1 MIGQAHGS
9 YFAPTPAETRVSIQR
24 AVKQTNTVQ
33 RPRLADVILASDH
46 WCSMLTGFTPDQVR
60 LLHAIGTADPEQIVL
75 SLRPRVQ
82 WSISLLKRK
91 NQEPDH
97 QDAATFSKK
106 RARRRKRMFEADDS
120 LIVLLTY
127 LHQGCALMEVY
138 DKLNLDR
145 HCSAATEQR
154 RQQTYTDIN
163 SIKSDLDHNLH
174 DMSAMLRKVQ
184 QNKVARTSMLI
195 KDAITNMKA
204 SFVRAFIELPRE
216 FRDELFPPFPE
227 TDFPEL
233 NACPLM
239 IDLRTQSTPRQSRL
253 SADAEEQLSG
263 QRLRSEVWIGRTGLA
278 AFVFSNSTSS
288 DRLCFVSREAS
299 ESTELLSFIGV
310 DPVLLNLGNQMDITM
325 SVQAC
330 AAREAVL
337 EERRALVSQH
347 YNRAAALFQSVT
359 SCYRRDPST
368 YSDFIVLIH
377 ALTNYHILESM
388 FIENAMT
395 DKLQWSKDEGHVHEN
410 DTQHPSEPHE
420 IDVAL

>member
-1 MIGQAHGS
+1 MIGQTHGD
-9 YFAPTPAETRVSIQR
+9 YFAPAPVETRVSTRR
-24 AVKQTNTVQ
+24 AVKQANTLQ

-46 WCSMLTGFTPDQVR
+46 WCSVLTGFTPDQVR

-82 WSISLLKRK
+82 WSISLLKRR

-97 QDAATFSKK
+97 SDTAMSGKK

-163 SIKSDLDHNLH
+163 SIKDDMDHNSH

-239 IDLRTQSTPRQSRL
+239 IDMRTQSTPRQSRL
-253 SADAEEQLSG
+253 GTDPEEPLNG
-263 QRLRSEVWIGRTGLA
+263 QGLRSEAWIGRTGLA
-278 AFVFSNSTSS
+278 AFVFSSSVLS
-288 DRLCFVSREAS
+288 DRMCFISREAS
-299 ESTELLSFIGV
+299 ESAELLSFIGV
-310 DPVLLNLGNQMDITM
+310 DPVLLNLGNQIDVTM

-337 EERRALVSQH
+337 EERRAIASQH
-347 YNRAAALFQSVT
+347 YNRAAALFQSIT
-359 SCYRRDPST
+359 NCYRRDPST
-368 YSDFIVLIH
+368 YSDFTILIH

-388 FIENAMT
+388 FMDNVMIERP
-395 DKLQWSKDEGHVHEN
+395 QWSKDEDHVHEN
-410 DTQHPSEPHE
+410 NTQHPSETQG
-420 IDVAL
+420 IDIAL

>member
-9 YFAPTPAETRVSIQR
+9 YFAPAPVETRISIQR
-24 AVKQTNTVQ
+24 AVQQTGALQ
-33 RPRLADVILASDH
+33 RPRLADVILASEH
-46 WCSMLTGFTPDQVR
+46 WCSALTGFTPNQVR

-91 NQEPDH
+91 NQE
-97 QDAATFSKK
+97 QDQQDGAAFNKK
-106 RARRRKRMFEADDS
+106 RTRRRKRMFEADDS

-154 RQQTYTDIN
+154 RQQTYTSIN
-163 SIKSDLDHNLH
+163 SIKDDLDSNSH

-239 IDLRTQSTPRQSRL
+239 IDMRTQSTPRQSRL
-253 SADAEEQLSG
+253 SADVDDSLSG
-263 QRLRSEVWIGRTGLA
+263 QKLRSEVWIGRTCLA
-278 AFVFSNSTSS
+278 AFVFSTSASS
-288 DRLCFVSREAS
+288 DRICFISREAS
-299 ESTELLSFIGV
+299 DNPELISFIGA
-310 DPVLLNLGNQMDITM
+310 DPMSLNLGNQMDVTM

-330 AAREAVL
+330 AARESVL
-337 EERRALVSQH
+337 EERRAIISHH
-347 YNRAAALFQSVT
+347 YNRAASLFQSIT
-359 SCYRRDPST
+359 NCYRRDPST
-368 YSDFIVLIH
+368 YSDFIMLIH

-388 FIENAMT
+388 FVESVVT
-395 DKLQWSKDEGHVHEN
+395 EKLHWSKDESRVHEN
-410 DTQHPSEPHE
+410 NIQHPSETHN
-420 IDVAL
+420 IDISI

>member
-1 MIGQAHGS
+1 MISQTHGS
-9 YFAPTPAETRVSIQR
+9 YFVPAPVETRVSAHR
-24 AVKQTNTVQ
+24 TVQQARTFQ
-33 RPRLADVILASDH
+33 RPRLADVILASEH
-46 WCSMLTGFTPDQVR
+46 WCSVLTGFTPDQVR

-91 NQEPDH
+91 NQELDK
-97 QDAATFSKK
+97 QDIASFNKK
-106 RARRRKRMFEADDS
+106 RVRRRKRMFEADDS

-163 SIKSDLDHNLH
+163 SIKSDVDSNSH

-233 NACPLM
+233 NACTLM
-239 IDLRTQSTPRQSRL
+239 IETRTQSTPRQSRL
-253 SADAEEQLSG
+253 SADGDDPLSG
-263 QRLRSEVWIGRTGLA
+263 QKLRSEVWIGRTCLA
-278 AFVFSNSTSS
+278 AFVFSTSTSS
-288 DRLCFVSREAS
+288 ERIRFISREAS
-299 ESTELLSFIGV
+299 ESPELISFIGV
-310 DPVLLNLGNQMDITM
+310 DPVSLNLGNQMDVTM
-325 SVQAC
+325 SVQTC
-330 AAREAVL
+330 AARETVL
-337 EERRALVSQH
+337 EERRGLISHH
-347 YNRAAALFQSVT
+347 YNRAASLFQSIT
-359 SCYRRDPST
+359 NCYRRDPST
-368 YSDFIVLIH
+368 YSDFIILIH
-377 ALTNYHILESM
+377 ALTNYHILENM
-388 FIENAMT
+388 FVESIGVE
-395 DKLQWSKDEGHVHEN
+395 KFQWSKDENHIHEN
-410 DTQHPSEPHE
+410 NTQHPSETHDIHIP
-420 IDVAL
+420 L